1 MKNNNLHNLCIGF
14 MVHYFHFS
22 LWNCNC
28 TQLTTHMLTHMLDNN
43 QSIMTI
49 DAITTLILL

>member
-1 MKNNNLHNLCIGF
+1 
-14 MVHYFHFS
+14 
-22 LWNCNC
+22 
-28 TQLTTHMLTHMLDNN
+28 MLTHMLDNN